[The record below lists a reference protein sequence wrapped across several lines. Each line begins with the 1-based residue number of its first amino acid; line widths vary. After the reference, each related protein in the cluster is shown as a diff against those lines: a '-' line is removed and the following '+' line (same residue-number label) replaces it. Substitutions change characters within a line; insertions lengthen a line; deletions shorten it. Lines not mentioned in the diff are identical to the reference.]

1 MDSPNMHCTAAVP
14 GVPSD
19 GTFTQDPRL
28 YRSQF
33 ASAACSCCPLKVQEL
48 FCAEM
53 EARTR
58 LVCDALTDFQRIV
71 SLCVTERHG
80 RWVMSVADDGPR
92 SGWSCPR
99 CGCTEEDVCTV
110 SSHRQMRPSGEVYLE
125 TLLREPCLTPLCDE
139 VELHGSQSHRCRYAD
154 NAAMRLE
161 RRYLFQREYGSVLQ
175 RIKLAGEGIQE
186 SVTR

>member
-1 MDSPNMHCTAAVP
+1 MYCTAAVP

-33 ASAACSCCPLKVQEL
+33 APAACSSCPLKVQEVL
-48 FCAEM
+48 CAEM

-80 RWVMSVADDGPR
+80 RWVMSVADGRPR
-92 SGWSCPR
+92 SGWSCPK
-99 CGCTEEDVCTV
+99 CGWTEDDVCTF
-110 SSHRQMRPSGEVYLE
+110 SSHRQMRTSGEVYSE

-139 VELHGSQSHRCRYAD
+139 VELHGSQPHRCRYAD
-154 NAAMRLE
+154 DAAMRLE
-161 RRYLFQREYGSVLQ
+161 RQHVFQREYGSMLQ
-175 RIKLAGEGIQE
+175 RIKSASQGIQE